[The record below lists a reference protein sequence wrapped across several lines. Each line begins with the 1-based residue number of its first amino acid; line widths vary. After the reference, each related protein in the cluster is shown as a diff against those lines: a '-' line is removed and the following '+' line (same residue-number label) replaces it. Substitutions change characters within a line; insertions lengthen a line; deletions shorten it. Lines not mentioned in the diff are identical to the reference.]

1 MEQEQ
6 QTCFE
11 CLKRRINSDFSDK
24 LIFSYALSDSAFP
37 FASSAV
43 VQVSNSNGNLSA
55 LGSASQ
61 FILVQLPSQK
71 HNCLI
76 EYVNE
81 CILQDNE
88 DGDDQ
93 VIGDYQDPAKFSDL
107 TVGPTTSDSSLD
119 QSPCLQNVDQ
129 IAYVN
134 QTGFRSSMLVH
145 SSRFLCIRTIP
156 ALVPIAHIGIS
167 SYSNLER
174 IASDLLSGSLE
185 DHVLCSLSLL
195 IEGKASG
202 RDGVNFLRLVGVPS
216 FEESGIPGCLRHP
229 NIVPVLGLLKTSEYV
244 NLVLPKTPYTLE
256 SILHYCP
263 KALKSEWHIRFLV
276 YQLLSAL
283 VYLHSLGVSHG
294 NIHPSNVMLTNSC
307 WSWLRICDKPISLS
321 NVSSRKGESDTPA
334 ASARLRCCMDGCFS
348 QALYAD
354 LKFSPSVEWHSQF
367 DQWWKG
373 ELSNFEYLL
382 VLNRLAGRRWG
393 DHTFHTV
400 MPWVVD
406 FSTQPDENSD
416 SGWRDLSKSKWRLA
430 KGDEQLDFTYSTS
443 EIPHHVSDECLSEL
457 AVCSYKARRLPLS
470 VLRLAVRSVYE
481 PNEYPS
487 NMQRLYQWT
496 PDECIPEFYCDPQI
510 FISLH
515 SGMTDLAVPPWA
527 GSPEEFIKLH
537 RDALESERVS
547 CQIHHWIDITFGYKM
562 SGQAAVSAK
571 NVMLPSSD
579 TAMPRS
585 VGRRQLFTRPHPVRR
600 VVARKKHDSTYTVM
614 NQCQLNVAENKTPL
628 LSETANL
635 QQLEE
640 ITAFSE
646 HAGYLSPCY
655 YYNPESVVK
664 DVPSVKELARETSE
678 KSTCKQLEISR
689 KYGLP
694 RDINLS
700 FLLEHMEVEV
710 EGSMGYQELLLWRQ
724 KSSCSRA
731 LSEDV
736 AKDIFSVG
744 CVLAELYLKRP
755 LFNSTSLASYIQSGI
770 LPGSMQELPPD
781 TKLLVEACI
790 QKDWARRPSAKS
802 VLESPYFPA
811 TVKSVYL
818 FIAPLQLLANDES
831 RLRYAANFVKQG
843 ALKAMGTFAAE
854 MCAPY
859 CLPLAASP
867 QSDIEAE
874 WAYVLLKEFLKSLTP
889 KAVKALV
896 LPAIQKI
903 LQTTGYSHL
912 KVSLLQGSFVQ
923 EIWNLIGKQAYLET
937 IHPLVISN
945 LYIAP
950 HKSSAAVASVL
961 LIGTSEELGIP
972 ITVNQ
977 TIFPLIYC
985 FGKGLCPDGIDVLVR
1000 LGGLFGETFIV
1011 RQMLPLLKQVARS
1024 CVNVSNTTKPEP
1036 VQSWSALALLDC
1048 LTTLD
1053 GLVALLP
1060 REVVVKELVEDRS
1073 LHVMVLT
1080 QTNLEISV
1088 LQVAAT
1094 TLIAI
1099 CERIGPDLTAL
1110 HVLPQLK
1117 ELFDELAF
1125 SHETLTGSGSLG
1137 RNFKIS
1143 KSKVD
1148 GEAQIGSRM
1157 DLVLRLYPSF
1167 ASLLGIEKLR
1177 KCCATWLLLEQ
1188 FLLRY
1193 HNWKW
1198 EYAGE
1203 SRCGSENVTAKR
1215 PSLNKGPTSDYNPA
1229 KLLLNGVGWSIPQSQ
1244 GIKGAK
1250 NLMPQ
1255 KRFDGIPQR
1264 PVESHVATSNLLK
1277 SEPWFWFPSPAASW
1291 DGPDFL
1297 GRVGSLKEEFPWKIR
1312 ASVIYSIRAHHGAL
1326 RSLAVSQDECTVF
1339 TAGTGP
1345 GFKGT
1350 VQKWELSR
1358 LNCVSGYY
1366 GHEEVVNDIC
1376 VLSSSGRIASS
1387 DGTIHVWNSRTGK
1400 VISVFAE
1407 PSVDSAHVSSPLLS
1421 KTNDHH
1427 SNMLNSNTL
1436 SSGLLNSAFDG
1447 SLYTCMHYL
1456 ESLERLVVGTGNGSL
1471 RFIDVSRGQKLHF
1484 WRGESAE
1491 FSFPSLVSAIC
1502 SHGSDKMPAE
1512 GAFAP
1517 PSWVAAGLSSGHCR
1531 LFDLRS
1537 GNVIASWRAHDGYV
1551 TKLAAPEDH
1560 LLVSSSL
1567 DRTLRV
1573 WDLRRNWPPLQPNV
1587 LRGHTDGV
1595 SGFSVWGQDV
1605 ISISRNKIG
1614 LSTLSRFTEE
1624 DGQQR
1629 IIPQKLYAADNGTK
1643 NVSMTRADMHDESTT
1658 FVEQE
1663 TGNNLRGIN
1672 CLVQGRRGLFFNR
1685 EDIIAVATIFIAW
1698 GLTGVTGRIIVGH
1711 EASLNEKNQ

>member
-1 MEQEQ
+1 MEQEEQ
-6 QTCFE
+6 QSCFE
-11 CLKRRINSDFSDK
+11 CLKRRIISDFSDK

-43 VQVSNSNGNLSA
+43 VQVPNSNGNPSTSA
-55 LGSASQ
+55 SASQ
-61 FILVQLPSQK
+61 FVLVQLPSHK

-76 EYVNE
+76 EYINE
-81 CILQDNE
+81 SVLQDNE
-88 DGDDQ
+88 ESDGYVNGGNQDQ
-93 VIGDYQDPAKFSDL
+93 EKVNDL
-107 TVGPTTSDSSLD
+107 TAGPATSDSSLD
-119 QSPCLQNVDQ
+119 QSPSLQNGDK
-129 IAYVN
+129 IANVN
-134 QTGFRSSMLVH
+134 QTGFGSSTCAH
-145 SSRFLCIRTIP
+145 SSRFGCVRTIP
-156 ALVPIAHIGIS
+156 ALAPTAHIGNS
-167 SYSNLER
+167 SYSNLQK
-174 IASDLLSGSLE
+174 IASDFLSGSLE
-185 DHVLCSLSLL
+185 DHVLRSLSLL

-202 RDGVNFLRLVGVPS
+202 RDGVNFLRLIGLPS

-229 NIVPVLGLLKTSEYV
+229 NIIPVLGLLKTSEHV
-244 NLVLPKTPYTLE
+244 NLVLPKTPCTLE
-256 SILHYCP
+256 GILHYCP
-263 KALKSEWHIRFLV
+263 KALKSEWHIRFLA

-283 VYLHSLGVSHG
+283 VYLHGLGVSHG

-307 WSWLRICDKPISLS
+307 WSWLRICDKPISGS
-321 NVSSRKGESDTPA
+321 NVNSRKGESDTT
-334 ASARLRCCMDGCFS
+334 ASARLCCCTDSCFS
-348 QALYAD
+348 QVLYAD
-354 LKFSPSVEWHSQF
+354 LKLSPSVEWHSQF

-406 FSTQPDENSD
+406 FSTKPDENSD

-430 KGDEQLDFTYSTS
+430 KGDEQLDFTFSTS

-510 FISLH
+510 FYSLQT
-515 SGMTDLAVPPWA
+515 GMSDLAVPPWA
-527 GSPEEFIKLH
+527 GSAEEFIKLH

-547 CQIHHWIDITFGYKM
+547 HQIHHWIDITFGYKM

-600 VVARKKHDSTYTVM
+600 VVFRKKHDSANTSM
-614 NQCQLNVAENKTPL
+614 NQNQLNVAENDIPL
-628 LSETANL
+628 LSETVHL

-640 ITAFSE
+640 VTAFSE

-655 YYNPESVVK
+655 YYNPEK
-664 DVPSVKELARETSE
+664 FAQDVPSVKELARETFE
-678 KSTCKQLEISR
+678 KSICKPLERSR
-689 KYGLP
+689 NHRMP
-694 RDINLS
+694 CDINLNY
-700 FLLEHMEVEV
+700 LLEHMEVEG
-710 EGSMGYQELLLWRQ
+710 EGSLGYQELLLWRQ

-731 LSEDV
+731 LSEDF

-770 LPGSMQELPPD
+770 SPGSMQELPPH
-781 TKLLVEACI
+781 TKVLVEACI

-802 VLESPYFPA
+802 ILESPYFPA
-811 TVKSVYL
+811 TVKSAYL
-818 FIAPLQLLANDES
+818 FIAPLQLLANDGP
-831 RLRYAANFVKQG
+831 RLQYAANFAKQG
-843 ALKAMGTFAAE
+843 ALKAMGTLAAE

-859 CLPLAASP
+859 CLPLVVSP
-867 QSDIEAE
+867 LSDIEAE
-874 WAYVLLKEFLKSLTP
+874 WAYVVLKEFLKCLTP
-889 KAVKALV
+889 KAVKDLI

-912 KVSLLQGSFVQ
+912 KVSLLQGSFMQ
-923 EIWNLIGKQAYLET
+923 EIWNFIGKQAYLET
-937 IHPLVISN
+937 VHPLVISN
-945 LYIAP
+945 LCIAP
-950 HKSSAAVASVL
+950 HRSSAVVASVL
-961 LIGTSEELGIP
+961 LIGTSEELGVP

-977 TIFPLIYC
+977 TILPLIYC

-1000 LGGLFGETFIV
+1000 LGGLFGETFII
-1011 RQMLPLLKQVARS
+1011 RQLLPLLKQVARS

-1036 VQSWSALALLDC
+1036 IQSWSALALIDC

-1060 REVVVKELVEDRS
+1060 REEVVAKELFEDRS

-1088 LQVAAT
+1088 LQVAAN
-1094 TLIAI
+1094 TLIAA
-1099 CERIGPDLTAL
+1099 CQRIGPDLTAL

-1125 SHETLTGSGSLG
+1125 SQEAPARSGSFGQNL
-1137 RNFKIS
+1137 KIS
-1143 KSKVD
+1143 RSKVD

-1157 DLVLRLYPSF
+1157 DLVLLLYPYF
-1167 ASLLGIEKLR
+1167 ASLLGTEKLR

-1188 FLLRY
+1188 YLLRY

-1198 EYAGE
+1198 ECTGDSPRSGA
-1203 SRCGSENVTAKR
+1203 ENITAKR
-1215 PSLNKGPTSDYNPA
+1215 PSLNKGSTSDYNPA

-1255 KRFDGIPQR
+1255 KRFDGIHQR
-1264 PVESHVATSNLLK
+1264 PVEGHAATSNLLK

-1326 RSLAVSQDECTVF
+1326 RSLSVSQDECTVF

-1358 LNCVSGYY
+1358 INCVSGYY

-1376 VLSSSGRIASS
+1376 ALSSSGRIASS
-1387 DGTIHVWNSRTGK
+1387 DGTIHVWNSITGK
-1400 VISVFAE
+1400 VVSVFSE
-1407 PSVDSAHVSSPLLS
+1407 PSIYSAHISSPSSQS

-1427 SNMLNSNTL
+1427 PSMLNSNTL
-1436 SSGLLNSAFDG
+1436 SSGLWTSAFDG

-1471 RFIDVSRGQKLHF
+1471 RFIDVSQGQKLHL
-1484 WRGESAE
+1484 WRGESAD

-1502 SHGSDKMPAE
+1502 SCGSDKTPVD
-1512 GAFAP
+1512 GALAP

-1551 TKLAAPEDH
+1551 TKLAAPEDY

-1567 DRTLRV
+1567 DKTLRV
-1573 WDLRRNWPPLQPNV
+1573 WDLRRSWSPPQPSV

-1595 SGFSVWGQDV
+1595 SGFSIWGQDI

-1629 IIPQKLYAADNGTK
+1629 ITPQKLYAADNGTK
-1643 NVSMTRADMHDESTT
+1643 NDSVLSSISILPFSRL
-1658 FVEQE
+1658 FVVGTED
-1663 TGNNLRGIN
+1663 GYLRI
-1672 CLVQGRRGLFFNR
+1672 CC
-1685 EDIIAVATIFIAW
+1685 
-1698 GLTGVTGRIIVGH
+1698 
-1711 EASLNEKNQ
+1711 